1 MGNIHK
7 KAAAIFIVAAA
18 SFMLSG
24 FTGANKTEIDDFG
37 LTDLMRQRTV
47 AMQRFMFSCEKDEQ
61 ELFSRLSE
69 IETYPALS
77 DDFRSVSTCISNDCD
92 RVINMKIEEVE
103 CNMQIRSYGIYYA
116 DVRWYM
122 SGYNGYY
129 NESVSYRVRTHIVND
144 HQYIADITRI

>member
-1 MGNIHK
+1 MKNIHI
-7 KAAAIFIVAAA
+7 KAAVIFIIAAV

-24 FTGANKTEIDDFG
+24 FTGANKTEIDDSGF
-37 LTDLMRQRTV
+37 TDLMQQRTV
-47 AMQRFMFSCEKDEQ
+47 TMQRFIFSCEKDEQ

-77 DDFRSVSTCISNDCD
+77 DDFRSASSCISDDCD

-103 CNMQIRSYGIYYA
+103 CKIHTRSYGIYYA
-116 DVRWYM
+116 DIRWYM

-129 NESVSYRVRTHIVND
+129 NESVSYRVRTHIVNGR
-144 HQYIADITRI
+144 QYIADITCR